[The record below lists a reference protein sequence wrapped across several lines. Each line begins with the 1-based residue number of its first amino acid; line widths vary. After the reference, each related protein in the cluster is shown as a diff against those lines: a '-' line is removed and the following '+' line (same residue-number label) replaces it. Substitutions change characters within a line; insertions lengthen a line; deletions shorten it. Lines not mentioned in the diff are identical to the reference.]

1 MDALDFIILMC
12 CDFWTHTGNGIFRR
26 CQFLGTFGNWWRI
39 LNECSLYQRDNG
51 YMCDIQWIFLW
62 YVPGIGGTSVMFGY
76 WSIVDVGVVVVFT
89 LNFLPNGIRSTPSV
103 RPDSAC

>member
-1 MDALDFIILMC
+1 MATCVIY
-12 CDFWTHTGNGIFRR
+12 
-26 CQFLGTFGNWWRI
+26 
-39 LNECSLYQRDNG
+39 SG
-51 YMCDIQWIFLW
+51 YFLW